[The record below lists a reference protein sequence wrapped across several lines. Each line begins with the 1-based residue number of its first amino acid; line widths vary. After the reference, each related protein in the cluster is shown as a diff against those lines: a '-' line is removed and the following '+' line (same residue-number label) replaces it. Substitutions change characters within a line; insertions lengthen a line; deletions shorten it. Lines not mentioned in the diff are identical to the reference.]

1 MSKPLTASQF
11 RTLANKSGIPVTF
24 YDGWT
29 TRNRGQRG
37 DGWGT
42 TDANPGGVN
51 GVMVHHTATRDLKA
65 TIQLI
70 RDVGQPQNDVPPPLY
85 PLLVDKTGHL
95 HVVAW
100 GRCNHAGLGDDDVHR
115 AVVAE
120 RYPLP
125 SPNELNTDGN
135 SRYYGVAGL
144 NLGDGVDP
152 WTAAQLDAIAGVSR
166 LLCRAHEWTQRS
178 VIGHLEWQPGKVD
191 PRATGG
197 GSLMPRIRTL
207 VLRGL

>member
-11 RTLANKSGIPVTF
+11 RTLVNKSGIPATF
-24 YDGWT
+24 YDGWS

-37 DGWGT
+37 DGWGV

-51 GVMVHHTATRDLKA
+51 GVMVHHTVTRDLEA
-65 TIQLI
+65 TIRLI
-70 RDVGQPQNDVPPPLY
+70 RDVGQPENDVPPPLY
-85 PLLVDKTGHL
+85 PLLVDKAGHL

-115 AVVAE
+115 HVIAE

-125 SPNELNTDGN
+125 VPNELNTDGN
-135 SRYYGVAGL
+135 ARYYGVAGL
-144 NLGDGVDP
+144 NMGDGADP
-152 WTAAQLDAIAGVSR
+152 WTVAQLDTLAGVSA
-166 LLCRAHEWTQRS
+166 LLCRAHRWTQRS
-178 VIGHLEWQPGKVD
+178 IIGHLEWQRGKVD

-197 GSLMPRIRTL
+197 GSLMPRVRTL
-207 VLRGL
+207 ALRRL